1 MNSSNYQSSY
11 IPHPLA
17 ASQALDKGKPNKDDA
32 PRFLQTMY
40 RGDFKNWGGKSPNM
54 KILPQ

>member
-1 MNSSNYQSSY
+1 MNPSNYQTNY
-11 IPHPLA
+11 VAHPLA
-17 ASQALDKGKPNKDDA
+17 ASQAENKQTPVKDDA
-32 PRFLQTMY
+32 PRFLQSMY